1 MLFCSVDK
9 SKPSVRLNWDPP
21 TNAAYAGYVTKY
33 HICFWDKEK
42 GCYREKSVD
51 GSTTTAVFTRETGLR
66 PLTLSTFEVRACSG
80 DDVSTECR
88 TVSAFL
94 GMQAGIDYLTNT
106 RNFTVIYSYKQIA
119 LSRSLR
125 WSRVIYS
132 IYISF
137 CDGVNYY
144 FDFGV
149 AVKLCHIYLV
159 SLHCR
164 PGTRSNSKPKS

>member
-1 MLFCSVDK
+1 MVDCRLSPLITCIRYAMQGNHDFLLLLLLYPALTPKPIRNLRAIVDK

-51 GSTTTAVFTRETGLR
+51 GSTTTAIFTRETGLR

-80 DDVSTECR
+80 DDVSPECR

-94 GMQAGIDYLTNT
+94 GMQAGINCLTNT
-106 RNFTVIYSYKQIA
+106 RNLAVIYSYKQIA
-119 LSRSLR
+119 LPYSLR

-132 IYISF
+132 I
-137 CDGVNYY
+137 
-144 FDFGV
+144 
-149 AVKLCHIYLV
+149 
-159 SLHCR
+159 
-164 PGTRSNSKPKS
+164 